1 MGSPHFKLLP
11 SLYKP
16 KIVKRR
22 ILFIGYEPPLRDEI
36 REFLVAQQGEAYF
49 SDTAEE
55 AIHTMN
61 AGEIETVVLNMQRL
75 EDAAILRYININHQK
90 TRVLVMPGRQ
100 LQDAIPALATG
111 QYELMHEPFRLE
123 ELKEF
128 I

>member
-1 MGSPHFKLLP
+1 M
-11 SLYKP
+11 
-16 KIVKRR
+16 KRR

-36 REFLVAQQGEAYF
+36 REFLVEQQGEAYF

-55 AIHTMN
+55 TIRTMN

-75 EDAAILRYININHQK
+75 EDAAILRYININHQN